1 MTRTAMSICVTL
13 LGAALLS
20 GSMIDAAS
28 AQGRRTSIAIGETT
42 APSALNGALRDA
54 LRDELGGV
62 SSVRVTST
70 RRARYVLRGSIT
82 HIDERRESDRMECE
96 VSLILADRRGGNIRL
111 ILEGRAAARLPQGE
125 EAITRL
131 RPEVLRA
138 AVRGALRPLGER
150 PLH

>member
-1 MTRTAMSICVTL
+1 MTRTAMSICATI

-20 GSMIDAAS
+20 GPMIDAAS
-28 AQGRRTSIAIGETT
+28 AQGRSTSIAIGETS
-42 APSALNGALRDA
+42 APGALGAELRNA

-62 SSVRVTST
+62 ANVRVTNA

-111 ILEGRAAARLPQGE
+111 ILEGRAAARLPQGDD
-125 EAITRL
+125 AVARL

-138 AVRGALRPLGER
+138 AVRGALRPLGEQQLR
-150 PLH
+150 

>member
-1 MTRTAMSICVTL
+1 MTRTALSICATILVGAL
-13 LGAALLS
+13 LTTIDGAA
-20 GSMIDAAS
+20 
-28 AQGRRTSIAIGETT
+28 AQGRATSIAIGETT
-42 APSALNGALRDA
+42 APGPLRSALRDA

-62 SSVRVTST
+62 NGVRVTDA
-70 RRARYVLRGSIT
+70 RRARYVLRGSVT

-111 ILEGRAAARLPQGE
+111 ILEGRAAARLPQGD
-125 EAITRL
+125 AAVARL

-150 PLH
+150 PLR